1 MLVKHTPSTF
11 EKLHVLGGM
20 ATDDILA
27 RPQPRNA
34 RQPYTVQ
41 ARNDAPGVYR
51 AAMPNGKFINLMRVM
66 FTDFCMMDC
75 HFCPNS
81 YWVPRKRYGFKVDEL
96 ANAFMEMHRRQ
107 TVAGLFLSSGIAGSA
122 SKTTE
127 RLIQVVEIIRKK
139 HGFKGY
145 IHMKVMP
152 GTEYQYVEAAHR
164 LGTRLS
170 INIEAPTVE
179 HMRKLSAMKDL
190 ERDILKPMSWIA
202 DLIRD
207 KSDAGR
213 QSVPAGSGKSERE
226 LAAAPSAVGQ
236 ATQLVVGASDESDW
250 DIYERMDQLYSEW
263 NFKRVYYSPFQPIR
277 HTPLEEHP
285 VTPMIREHR
294 LYQVDWLRRVYK
306 FTNDEMKLAFDDRG
320 FLSSEDDP
328 KTAIAV
334 ENLDS
339 FPVDVNAATRD
350 MLLRVP
356 GVGPVSA
363 DRILKNRRAHAVD
376 NWRDLQA
383 MGVVRKRAWP
393 FLYFPGHRP
402 PRAKQL
408 RLDLFSEGAPRRI
421 PDSPALQGSIDACAS
436 TGSCAGCPMFGAP
449 GHPGPAG

>member
-1 MLVKHTPSTF
+1 MLVKHAPSTF

-27 RPQPRNA
+27 RPQPKNA
-34 RQPYTVQ
+34 RQPYAVQ

-81 YWVPRKRYGFKVDEL
+81 HWVPRKRYGFKVDEL

-127 RLIQVVEIIRKK
+127 RLIEVVEIIRKK

-179 HMRKLSAMKDL
+179 HMRKLSAMKEL

-207 KSDAGR
+207 KSDANGN
-213 QSVPAGSGKSERE
+213 STPT
-226 LAAAPSAVGQ
+226 AVGQ

-306 FTNDEMKLAFDDRG
+306 FTNDEMKLAFDGNG

-376 NWRDLQA
+376 NWRDYWVCGDRNSSRPKIVQA
-383 MGVVRKRAWP
+383 T
-393 FLYFPGHRP
+393 FLTV
-402 PRAKQL
+402 L
-408 RLDLFSEGAPRRI
+408 LIFSPSLAI
-421 PDSPALQGSIDACAS
+421 
-436 TGSCAGCPMFGAP
+436 T
-449 GHPGPAG
+449 